1 METGLATLMEKHG
14 RMTSQ
19 CYKLPPLAQAL
30 SKERITVLE
39 NEIAA
44 IRSRLEPL
52 QQQIEACWADLHT
65 LKEKIDAARV
75 TIEKGTL
82 RQIAEALR
90 SVIDKIEC
98 AFVPKG
104 NAHSKLE
111 SVTIIPVVGASMA
124 IKANDVKLLP
134 VGSDSRGPVPPEHRF
149 CRRSPRPWA

>member
-1 METGLATLMEKHG
+1 METELATLGEKHG

-19 CYKLPPLAQAL
+19 YYDLPPLAQAL

-39 NEIAA
+39 HEIAA

-65 LKEKIDAARV
+65 LNEKINVARV
-75 TIEKGTL
+75 TMEKGTL
-82 RQIAEALR
+82 RQIAEALQ

-104 NAHSKLE
+104 NAHSKSE
-111 SVTIIPVVGASMA
+111 SVTIVPVVGDPMVMNAS
-124 IKANDVKLLP
+124 DVKLLS
-134 VGSDSRGPVPPEHRF
+134 VGSD
-149 CRRSPRPWA
+149 